1 MRAEPP
7 PGRATPAAA
16 RPRLRATP
24 RVAPLELPD
33 GPGPPPLE
41 DAEDALVD
49 GDRTFAPGSARAA
62 LRYPVFRRVFI
73 GSFLSNI
80 GTWMQNVVLGALAY
94 DLTGSP
100 VFVGVLLFA
109 QLGPLMLLS
118 VVGGALADTIDR
130 RRLLAWVAFSQ
141 LVLSLVLAAVA
152 APARPN
158 EVALVAVVFAIG
170 IGQAMFNPAYSA
182 MVPQL
187 VGRRD
192 LPGAIA
198 LHSAQMNGSRVI
210 GPVIGALLFS
220 AVGAPI
226 VFVCNAVSYLFVIG
240 SLVGVRLPDP
250 VAVPGDERGLRR
262 LGAGFLV
269 AQRDVRV
276 RRCLVSIFTFSLV
289 SLTFV
294 GQFPVVAQRN
304 LGIDERSTAYGL
316 LYATF
321 GVGAVIGALSI
332 GTVFASRS
340 KERIVPVSLV
350 AYAVAL
356 TVFAL
361 LRSPGPAY
369 AMVVIVGLTYF
380 AFITSLSTVLQEGL
394 EDHERGRVMALWIMG
409 FGGTVPIGN
418 LIAGPIIEATSIT
431 AVMLVGAACALALAS
446 YARFDRVAAPAPP
459 GPPALSPAS

>member
-1 MRAEPP
+1 MRAEPS
-7 PGRATPAAA
+7 PGRVTPAAA
-16 RPRLRATP
+16 RRPLP
-24 RVAPLELPD
+24 RVRR
-33 GPGPPPLE
+33 GPPERLAGQPEPAPIE

-73 GSFLSNI
+73 GSFLSNV

-94 DLTGSP
+94 ELTGSP

-109 QLGPLMLLS
+109 QLGPLLLLS

-130 RRLLAWVAFSQ
+130 RLLLGWVSLSQ

-152 APARPN
+152 APEHPN
-158 EVALVAVVFAIG
+158 QVALVAIVFAIG
-170 IGQAMFNPAYSA
+170 TGQAMFNPAYSA

-192 LPGAIA
+192 LPGAIS

-220 AVGAPI
+220 AVGAPL
-226 VFVCNAVSYLFVIG
+226 VFVCNAASYLFVIG
-240 SLVGVRLPDP
+240 SLVGVRLPAP
-250 VAVPGDERGLRR
+250 VAVSDDERGLRR
-262 LGAGFLV
+262 LVAGFAV
-269 AQRDVRV
+269 ARRDVRV
-276 RRCLVSIFTFSLV
+276 RRCLVAIFVFSLV

-304 LGIDERSTAYGL
+304 LGIDERSTTYGL
-316 LYATF
+316 LYAAF
-321 GVGAVIGALSI
+321 GLGAVVGALAI
-332 GTVFASRS
+332 GTVLASRP

-350 AYAVAL
+350 AYAVVL

-361 LRSPGPAY
+361 LRTPGPAF
-369 AMVVIVGLTYF
+369 VVVLLVGLTYF
-380 AFITSLSTVLQEGL
+380 GFITSLSTVLQQEL
-394 EDHERGRVMALWIMG
+394 EDHERGRVMALWIMA
-409 FGGTVPIGN
+409 FGGTVPVGN

-431 AVMLVGAACALALAS
+431 AVMLVGAASALGLAA
-446 YARFDRVAAPAPP
+446 YARLEPAPAPP
-459 GPPALSPAS
+459 VLSPAG

>member
-1 MRAEPP
+1 VRAEPSPGRPTPAAAP
-7 PGRATPAAA
+7 PPTRATPADPLSD
-16 RPRLRATP
+16 RP
-24 RVAPLELPD
+24 E
-33 GPGPPPLE
+33 PPPLE

-100 VFVGVLLFA
+100 VFVGVVLFA

-130 RRLLAWVAFSQ
+130 RRLLGWVAFSQ
-141 LVLSLVLAAVA
+141 LVLPLVLAVVA
-152 APARPN
+152 APDQPN

-182 MVPQL
+182 MIPQL

-226 VFVCNAVSYLFVIG
+226 VFVCNAASYLFVIG
-240 SLVGVRLPDP
+240 SLVNIRLPAP
-250 VAVPGDERGLRR
+250 VAVPGDEQGLRR
-262 LGAGFLV
+262 LGAGFGV
-269 AQRDVRV
+269 ARRDVRV
-276 RRCLVSIFTFSLV
+276 RRCLVAIFVFSLV

-304 LGIDERSTAYGL
+304 LGIDERSTTYGL
-316 LYATF
+316 LYAAF
-321 GVGAVIGALSI
+321 GVGAVVGALSI

-350 AYAVAL
+350 AYSVAL

-361 LRSPGPAY
+361 LRSPGAAFPV
-369 AMVVIVGLTYF
+369 VVIVGLTYF
-380 AFITSLSTVLQEGL
+380 GFITSLSTVLQQEL
-394 EDHERGRVMALWIMG
+394 ADHERGRVMALWIMG

-418 LIAGPIIEATSIT
+418 LLAGPIIEATSMT
-431 AVMLVGAACALALAS
+431 AVMLVGAACALALAF
-446 YARFDRVAAPAPP
+446 YARFDTA
-459 GPPALSPAS
+459 PALSPAG